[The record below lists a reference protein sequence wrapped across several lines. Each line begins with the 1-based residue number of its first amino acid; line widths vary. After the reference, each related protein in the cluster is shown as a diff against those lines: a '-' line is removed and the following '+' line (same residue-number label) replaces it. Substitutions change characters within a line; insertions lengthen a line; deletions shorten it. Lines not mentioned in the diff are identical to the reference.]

1 MLQFAKHAPA
11 ACALVC
17 AGGLVLAN
25 AAPAAAQTQTQTWT
39 GPYVGVT
46 IGAAMQMDDAD
57 ETVAFDTNLDGGF
70 GDTIR
75 TAAGADAFSPG
86 FCAGIAMGAQPV
98 AGCTEDEDG
107 IDFGGRVGYDRQIGN
122 LVIGALVDVSKADVT
137 DGVSAFSTTPAF
149 YAFAR
154 EVNYVAGL
162 RGRIGVGNERVLVY
176 GTGGGAWANIDHVFT
191 SSNGVNTFVPA
202 KDTATS
208 DNSWGYQAGGG
219 VELRLGTRWSVTG
232 EYLFTSIDDRDE
244 ATVRTQG
251 PAPAT
256 NPFILVNGSGT
267 DLQRT
272 DRFEFQAL
280 RLGLS
285 YRF

>member
-1 MLQFAKHAPA
+1 MLQFTKHAPT
-11 ACALVC
+11 ACALMC
-17 AGGLVLAN
+17 AGGLVFAS
-25 AAPAAAQTQTQTWT
+25 AAPATAQAQNWT
-39 GPYVGVT
+39 GAYAGVT
-46 IGAAMQMDDAD
+46 IGAALQMDDAD
-57 ETVAFDTNLDGGF
+57 ESVAFDTNLDGTF
-70 GDTIR
+70 ADTVR
-75 TAAGADAFSPG
+75 TVAGADAFSPG
-86 FCAGIAMGAQPV
+86 FCAGIAMGAQPA
-98 AGCTEDEDG
+98 AGCSEDEDG
-107 IDFGGRVGYDRQIGN
+107 IDFGGRVGYDRQMGR
-122 LVIGALVDVSKADVT
+122 LVIGALVDVSKADIT

-149 YAFAR
+149 YAFGR

-176 GTGGGAWANIDHVFT
+176 GTGGGAMANIDHVFT
-191 SSNGVNTFVPA
+191 TSNGVNTFVPA
-202 KDTATS
+202 KNTSTS

-219 VELRLGTRWSVTG
+219 VELRLGLRWSVTG

-256 NPFILVNGSGT
+256 NPFILVNASGT